1 MRLIKSLLVGLVLA
15 GMLAM
20 ISTPAAFAH
29 GGGGGGHGG
38 GFGGGH
44 GGSFG
49 GRGHFGGGHFGGF
62 AGHGFASHE
71 GERFAPQH
79 SFRGHYRY
87 GRPYSYG
94 DPFWYDYPYY
104 GYYDYDDG
112 NYSDA
117 QASPSEP
124 GAAEQTNIAVQQ
136 ELAKRGFYQGP
147 IDGSVGPE
155 TRKAISWFQSVEK
168 LTVTGRVDGPT
179 LEALQIR

>member
-1 MRLIKSLLVGLVLA
+1 MAEEAVVMVAGLAAAMEAASVVAAISVGSP
-15 GMLAM
+15 GMACV
-20 ISTPAAFAH
+20 SP
-29 GGGGGGHGG
+29 
-38 GFGGGH
+38 
-44 GGSFG
+44 
-49 GRGHFGGGHFGGF
+49 
-62 AGHGFASHE
+62 

-79 SFRGHYRY
+79 SSRGHYRY

-94 DPFWYDYPYY
+94 DPYWYDYPYY

-112 NYSDA
+112 DYSDA
-117 QASPSEP
+117 QASPSES

-168 LTVTGRVDGPT
+168 LSATGQVDGPT

>member
-20 ISTPAAFAH
+20 ISAPAAFAH

-44 GGSFG
+44 
-49 GRGHFGGGHFGGF
+49 FGGF
-62 AGHGFASHE
+62 AGHGFPSHQ

-79 SFRGHYRY
+79 SSRGHFWY
-87 GRPYSYG
+87 GRPYLYG
-94 DPFWYDYPYY
+94 DPYWYDYPHY

-112 NYSDA
+112 DYSDA

-136 ELAKRGFYQGP
+136 ELAKRGFYQGR

-168 LTVTGRVDGPT
+168 LTVTGRIDGPT
-179 LEALQIR
+179 LDALQTR

>member
-1 MRLIKSLLVGLVLA
+1 MRLIKGLFVGLLLA

-20 ISTPAAFAH
+20 ISSSAAFAH

-38 GFGGGH
+38 GL
-44 GGSFG
+44 
-49 GRGHFGGGHFGGF
+49 GGGHFGGF
-62 AGHGFASHE
+62 GGNGFAFHA

-79 SFRGHYRY
+79 LSRGHFWS

-94 DPFWYDYPYY
+94 DPYWYDYPYY
-104 GYYDYDDG
+104 GYYDSDDSD
-112 NYSDA
+112 YSNA

-136 ELAKRGFYQGP
+136 ELAKRGFYHGP
-147 IDGSVGPE
+147 IDGLVGPE

-168 LTVTGRVDGPT
+168 LTATGRVDGPT
-179 LEALQIR
+179 LDALQIR